1 MKFSPT
7 QNNPRVN
14 LIFTALLVLGGITY
28 AIPIVCSNNN
38 INISALPFTM
48 VTLFSVV
55 GAVFLLVRYRMT
67 SFTYI
72 VRLRDDLDD
81 GDAQGLEKAYA
92 GSFDITSVKPELL
105 DFCVYK
111 ASGTRMAAME
121 CLLSL
126 GDLVVTVEVTKK
138 KSGGVTR
145 DDVRREYEQKGGFV
159 FYDYTLTF
167 GLESALELVF
177 IDGNRY
183 VGVIIE
189 PDESMRQYFLHLK
202 R

>member
-14 LIFTALLVLGGITY
+14 LIFAALLVLGGVTY
-28 AIPIVCSNNN
+28 SIPIVCSNNG
-38 INISALPFTM
+38 ISISALPFTL

-55 GAVFLLVRYRMT
+55 GAVYLLVRYRMT
-67 SFTYI
+67 SFTYV
-72 VRLRDDLDD
+72 VRLRDDTDD
-81 GDAQGLEKAYA
+81 SDAQGLEKAYA
-92 GSFDITSVKPELL
+92 GSLDITSVKPELL

-126 GDLVVTVEVTKK
+126 GDLVAAVEVTKK
-138 KSGGVTR
+138 KGGGVTR
-145 DDVRREYEQKGGFV
+145 DDVRREYEQKGGFA

-177 IDGNRY
+177 IDGNQY

-189 PDESMRQYFLHLK
+189 PDENMRQYFLKLK
-202 R
+202 

>member
-14 LIFTALLVLGGITY
+14 LIFAALLVLGGVTY
-28 AIPIVCSNNN
+28 AIPIVCSNSG
-38 INISALPFTM
+38 ISISALPFTL

-55 GAVFLLVRYRMT
+55 GAVYLLVRYRMT
-67 SFTYI
+67 SFTYV
-72 VRLRDDLDD
+72 VRLRDDTDD
-81 GDAQGLEKAYA
+81 SDAQGLEKAYS
-92 GSFDITSVKPELL
+92 GSLDITSVKPELL

-111 ASGTRMAAME
+111 ASGTRMASME
-121 CLLSL
+121 CLLSV
-126 GDLVVTVEVTKK
+126 GDLVAAVEVTRKK
-138 KSGGVTR
+138 DGGVTR
-145 DDVRREYEQKGGFV
+145 DEVRREYEQKGSFA

-189 PDESMRQYFLHLK
+189 PDEVMRHYFLKLK
-202 R
+202 

>member
-14 LIFTALLVLGGITY
+14 LIFAALLVLGGITY
-28 AIPIVCSNNN
+28 AIPIVYSNNN
-38 INISALPFTM
+38 VNISALPFTI

-72 VRLRDDLDD
+72 VRLRDELDD
-81 GDAQGLEKAYA
+81 GDVQGLEKAYA
-92 GSFDITSVKPELL
+92 GSLDITSVKPELL

-126 GDLVVTVEVTKK
+126 GDLAMAVEVTKK

-189 PDESMRQYFLHLK
+189 PDEAMRQYFLHLK